1 MKVVDENGTLC
12 PDASDEV
19 RVSASGAVSFKCIAN
34 GDATCLESFVEPKM
48 SLFHGMLV
56 ATVEAGAE
64 PGDGSLTVSVG
75 KLKSATVG
83 FLVHS
88 PQPCRID

>member
-1 MKVVDENGTLC
+1 
-12 PDASDEV
+12 
-19 RVSASGAVSFKCIAN
+19 
-34 GDATCLESFVEPKM
+34 M